1 MSRRVWKAV
10 EAKVEKSRMAEA
22 EGGREEVEKREIEKK
37 QKNNR
42 DKESGRRIRDLG
54 WGRRS
59 SNTWR
64 KGQEI
69 GFSKV
74 P

>member
-1 MSRRVWKAV
+1 
-10 EAKVEKSRMAEA
+10 MAEA

-54 WGRRS
+54 
-59 SNTWR
+59 
-64 KGQEI
+64 
-69 GFSKV
+69 
-74 P
+74 